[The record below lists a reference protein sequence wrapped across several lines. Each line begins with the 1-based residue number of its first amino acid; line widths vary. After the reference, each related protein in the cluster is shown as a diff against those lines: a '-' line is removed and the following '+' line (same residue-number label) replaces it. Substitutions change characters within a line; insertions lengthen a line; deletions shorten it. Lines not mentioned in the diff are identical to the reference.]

1 MLRSTCFWP
10 SLDEE
15 SSKMCHQTS
24 SQVLWQLR
32 KIALTNLSYSAFNC
46 GIHLI
51 AIWLEK
57 VKLVFPKKTKQD
69 WHKSILLR
77 EGKYNS
83 FFITI
88 TIQSSCEKFSG
99 FFFSYIFF
107 FASPSKRLFLMLPT
121 FQRNKFEHASS
132 TRSSFPSSSSATL
145 FRLAVANSTKS
156 ASIIFSMTRSSSA
169 NCEPKCL
176 QENKAFTD
184 KLQVQVHPSPHTKQ
198 KSYF

>member
-1 MLRSTCFWP
+1 MLNFSWLEWVLTSTRITKKYIIDPRWWFNDTLFLCC
-10 SLDEE
+10 D
-15 SSKMCHQTS
+15 
-24 SQVLWQLR
+24 
-32 KIALTNLSYSAFNC
+32 ALTNLSYSAFNS

-51 AIWLEK
+51 TIWLEK

-107 FASPSKRLFLMLPT
+107 FASPSRRLFLMLP
-121 FQRNKFEHASS
+121 N
-132 TRSSFPSSSSATL
+132 L
-145 FRLAVANSTKS
+145 LALLLHFKETSLNMPHQQGLHSPA
-156 ASIIFSMTRSSSA
+156 
-169 NCEPKCL
+169 
-176 QENKAFTD
+176 
-184 KLQVQVHPSPHTKQ
+184 HPLLLCSG
-198 KSYF
+198 